1 MNAITTTTCTN
12 VGINKVNSQLGSVS
26 LYPNPSNEMATLSLN
41 TQNEGVITVSVYDIT
56 GHLVATPVQNHSLV
70 NGENKVTINTSEL
83 NNGIY
88 FVTLNTSNGKE
99 TVKLIVNK

>member
-1 MNAITTTTCTN
+1 
-12 VGINKVNSQLGSVS
+12 
-26 LYPNPSNEMATLSLN
+26 MATLSLN

-70 NGENKVTINTSEL
+70 NGENKFTINTSEL